1 MDRRGAPHV
10 SPSAPPAGAT
20 PARAARRTDVVLA
33 LLLGLAVV
41 AAYLPVLGFGF
52 VNFDDPGYVT
62 ANPHVQRGLDREAI
76 VWALTTTHKVNWLP
90 ATWLSYQ
97 LDVSL
102 FGVSAPAFH
111 AVNLLLHVANALLL
125 YALVRRLGFG
135 AAAAFATA
143 GLFALHPLR
152 VESVAWI
159 SERKDVLC
167 GFFALLALHAWT
179 SWTRRGGAARYVAAL
194 ALFALSLMAKP
205 MAVTL
210 PFVLLLLDWWPL
222 ERTRFGPG
230 PEAATR
236 GRGAAALVLEKLPFL
251 AIAAAASVATYVLQQ
266 EGGAMTDA
274 ATLPLATRLA
284 GALAAY
290 DWYVLKTL
298 WPTGLAALYPNP
310 ALAGRPVPLLPALCG
325 GLLLATVGVLALRE
339 ARRRPWL
346 LVGAAIFVGML
357 VPVVGL
363 VQVGQQ
369 STADRYTYL
378 PAIGLGIVLLAAA
391 AALATRLRVPRGAQA
406 TLAVGL
412 LAALAVATRVQVGT
426 WRDSVTLA
434 RRAVT
439 VTEGNY
445 VMHFNLAAA
454 LDEQGDLPGAL
465 ASYGEAVR
473 LRPDLAAFR
482 VNHGAALARSGR
494 GAEAVAEYETAI
506 RLAPRD
512 AAARN
517 NLAWLRATHPDAA
530 LRDGAQARA
539 LAGALARERPA
550 DPDTL
555 DLLAAALAESGRF
568 ADAARTADAAVTA
581 AQRAGRAPLAAQ
593 IDARRALYA
602 AGRAYREDPAS
613 SAVVP
618 PAA

>member
-1 MDRRGAPHV
+1 MNQRGAPHV
-10 SPSAPPAGAT
+10 SPSAGA
-20 PARAARRTDVVLA
+20 PSPRAARRTDAVLA
-33 LLLGLAVV
+33 LLLGLAIV

-52 VNFDDPGYVT
+52 VNFDDPGYIT

-111 AVNLLLHVANALLL
+111 AVNLALHVANALLL
-125 YALVRRLGFG
+125 YALVRRFGFG

-152 VESVAWI
+152 VESVAWV

-167 GFFALLALHAWT
+167 GLFALLALHAWT
-179 SWTRRGGAARYVAAL
+179 SWVRRGGAARYGAAL

-222 ERTRFGPG
+222 ARTRCGPG
-230 PEAATR
+230 PDAASG
-236 GRGAAALVLEKLPFL
+236 GRAAAALVLEKLPFL
-251 AIAAAASVATYVLQQ
+251 AIAAAASVATYLLQR
-266 EGGAMTDA
+266 EGGAMTDP

-284 GALAAY
+284 GALAGY
-290 DWYVLKTL
+290 DWYLRKTL

-310 ALAGRPVPLLPALCG
+310 ALAGRPVPLLPVLGG
-325 GLLLATVGVLALRE
+325 GLLLATVAALALRE

-378 PAIGLGIVLLAAA
+378 PAIGLGIVLVAASAELAA
-391 AALATRLRVPRGAQA
+391 RLRVPRAAQA
-406 TLAVGL
+406 ALVALLLAL
-412 LAALAVATRVQVGT
+412 LAAATRVQVGT

-434 RRAVT
+434 RRAVA

-445 VMHFNLAAA
+445 VMRFNLAVA

-494 GAEAVAEYETAI
+494 GTEAVAEYEVAV
-506 RLAPRD
+506 RLDPRD
-512 AAARN
+512 LAARN

-530 LRDGAQARA
+530 LRDGAQALA
-539 LAGALARERPA
+539 LAGALAQERPA

-555 DLLAAALAESGRF
+555 DVLAAALAESGRF
-568 ADAARTADAAVTA
+568 AEAARTAEGAVAT
-581 AQRAGRAPLAAQ
+581 AQRNGRAPRAAQ

-613 SAVVP
+613 AAVAP
-618 PAA
+618 PAT